1 MADIFISYSS
11 KDREKAEQLTEL
23 LASAGL
29 SVWIDKHG
37 IGAASSWS
45 KEIVQAID
53 GCKALIVLLSPFS
66 VASENVAKEISLAAE
81 QKKKIVPL
89 DLDPVELSD
98 DLRYHLAGLQ
108 RTSMTN
114 IDAIIRSLGKLGLE
128 ATKAPELQLVNGSD
142 SRKSLMIIPFEDL
155 SPTQDNGWFTD
166 GLASEMVGS
175 LSHVKALR
183 VIDWNTSRMLK
194 NKAVKTVE
202 LAREFSVRYFIEG
215 QVRKFGDQIKISI
228 TLLDIETG
236 DHLWQDSLRGVMNDI
251 FDIQEQCAEK
261 VLAGLKL
268 HLSKDEGE
276 QVAKKPTENAEA
288 YELLLKARDY
298 HSRGTRSDVER
309 ALTVF
314 EEVVRLDPRF
324 AMAYAMIANT
334 CAELNYNYGRSEAL
348 LERAKA
354 AAGKIKELEGE
365 TAQYFR
371 IMGVIRHSRGDAE
384 GAIVYALRAV
394 NIDPTY
400 AQSYDTLGI
409 AYQTLGRHEEAVQAR
424 EEFVRLLENS
434 TGGHFKLLTSL
445 NELAATDSPHA
456 RERLNQA
463 AERAIPVFERH
474 VRLNSDDYKVRIQ
487 FAIVY
492 LMANRNQEALAKAEQ
507 LSSVESL
514 TGNVLYDLAC
524 VYLHLQANER
534 GMAMLRK
541 SVEKGYRDI
550 ELIRRDPDLDSLRGT
565 TEFEELMKMLEDNQ
579 TP

>member
-371 IMGVIRHSRGDAE
+371 IMGVIRHSSGDAE

>member
-215 QVRKFGDQIKISI
+215 QVRKFGDQNKSSI

-371 IMGVIRHSRGDAE
+371 IMGVIRHSSGDAE

>member
-371 IMGVIRHSRGDAE
+371 IMGVIRHSSGDAE

-409 AYQTLGRHEEAVQAR
+409 AYQTLGRH
-424 EEFVRLLENS
+424 
-434 TGGHFKLLTSL
+434 
-445 NELAATDSPHA
+445 
-456 RERLNQA
+456 
-463 AERAIPVFERH
+463 
-474 VRLNSDDYKVRIQ
+474 
-487 FAIVY
+487 
-492 LMANRNQEALAKAEQ
+492 
-507 LSSVESL
+507 
-514 TGNVLYDLAC
+514 
-524 VYLHLQANER
+524 
-534 GMAMLRK
+534 
-541 SVEKGYRDI
+541 
-550 ELIRRDPDLDSLRGT
+550 
-565 TEFEELMKMLEDNQ
+565 
-579 TP
+579 